1 MSTLKHIHKL
11 KKHKYPTGN
20 AVYFCTL
27 PECNFKGEVELQLG
41 KQTICNICG
50 APFIINKYTLRLN
63 EPHCP
68 NCGRVEVK
76 DEHGNKRYIR
86 KVGSKVLTS
95 IAQDTSKDLRARL
108 DSVVASISGED
119 DI

>member
-1 MSTLKHIHKL
+1 MEKKHIHKL
-11 KKHKYPTGN
+11 TKHKYPTGN

-27 PECNFKGEVELQLG
+27 DCPYKIEVPFALG

-50 APFIINKYTLRLN
+50 EPFTINKYTLRLN
-63 EPHCP
+63 EPHCV

-76 DEHGNKRYIR
+76 DENGNKRYIR
-86 KVGSKVLTS
+86 KVGSKILSS
-95 IAQDTSKDLRARL
+95 IAQDTATDLRKRL
-108 DSVVASISGED
+108 DSTVEAIASED